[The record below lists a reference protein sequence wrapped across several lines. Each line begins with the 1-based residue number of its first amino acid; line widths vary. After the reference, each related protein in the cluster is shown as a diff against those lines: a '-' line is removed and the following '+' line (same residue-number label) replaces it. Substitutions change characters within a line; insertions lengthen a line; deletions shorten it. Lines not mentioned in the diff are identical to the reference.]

1 MQSRSMNEGA
11 AARYRLTDTD
21 AHVSRVDITDLA
33 EAEKKLRKLRE
44 NKDVATDLDLAEQLK
59 ADRTKSKKAK
69 GDGEK
74 DEKPKHTDKKY
85 EDDEYW
91 DKLIQTYNDYLDYVD
106 DYLDDLAHYKR
117 RHLGRNHYLNNV
129 WC

>member
-1 MQSRSMNEGA
+1 MLRVQIYLSTTQPRMTSRSMNEGA

-21 AHVSRVDITDLA
+21 AHVSRVDLTDLA

-74 DEKPKHTDKKY
+74 DEKDEKDEKGGGDSKEKAKGDG
-85 EDDEYW
+85 EDDEESF
-91 DKLIQTYNDYLDYVD
+91 DEEEE
-106 DYLDDLAHYKR
+106 A
-117 RHLGRNHYLNNV
+117 
-129 WC
+129 

>member
-1 MQSRSMNEGA
+1 MLRVQIYLSTTQPRMTSRSMNEGA
-11 AARYRLTDTD
+11 AARYRLTDAD
-21 AHVSRVDITDLA
+21 AHVSRVDLTDLA

-74 DEKPKHTDKKY
+74 DEKGGGDSKEKAKGDG
-85 EDDEYW
+85 EDDDESF
-91 DKLIQTYNDYLDYVD
+91 DEEEE
-106 DYLDDLAHYKR
+106 A
-117 RHLGRNHYLNNV
+117 
-129 WC
+129 

>member
-1 MQSRSMNEGA
+1 MLRVQIYLSTTQPRMTSRSMNEGA

-21 AHVSRVDITDLA
+21 AHVSRVDLTDLA

-74 DEKPKHTDKKY
+74 DEKDEKDDADPNGKGKADE
-85 EDDEYW
+85 EDEESFDEEEE
-91 DKLIQTYNDYLDYVD
+91 
-106 DYLDDLAHYKR
+106 A
-117 RHLGRNHYLNNV
+117 
-129 WC
+129 

>member
-1 MQSRSMNEGA
+1 MLRVQIYLSTTQPRMTSRSMNEGA

-21 AHVSRVDITDLA
+21 AHVSRVDLTDLA

-69 GDGEK
+69 EDGEK
-74 DEKPKHTDKKY
+74 DEKGDG
-85 EDDEYW
+85 EDSKEKAKGDGEESEESFDEEEE
-91 DKLIQTYNDYLDYVD
+91 
-106 DYLDDLAHYKR
+106 A
-117 RHLGRNHYLNNV
+117 
-129 WC
+129 

>member
-1 MQSRSMNEGA
+1 MLRVQIYLSTTQPRMTSRSMNEGA

-21 AHVSRVDITDLA
+21 AHVSRVDLTDLA

-74 DEKPKHTDKKY
+74 DEKDDADPNGKGKADE
-85 EDDEYW
+85 EDEESFDEEEE
-91 DKLIQTYNDYLDYVD
+91 
-106 DYLDDLAHYKR
+106 A
-117 RHLGRNHYLNNV
+117 
-129 WC
+129 